1 MHSVESISINGL
13 DGRKPAMSPRMKLI
27 KRYANRRLYDTET
40 SRTITLDDV
49 AECVRLGR
57 DVQVVDNLTGDDIT
71 SQVLGQTFLKISTEQ
86 NGGEFST
93 FLLTALIRG
102 VLGNVSG
109 FFSKLI
115 EGGIGSG
122 SLTPEKIEKIARSM
136 VERGF
141 LETVDLQGYVDK
153 ILFQLTEYRRRMDE
167 RVEEG
172 IDLLKNEFS
181 SLKETKIE
189 ELSDKIG
196 EMARLIEEIQNR

>member
-1 MHSVESISINGL
+1 
-13 DGRKPAMSPRMKLI
+13 MKLI